1 MREIYKNI
9 IIIGRSRCG
18 KSTLATKIAK
28 VLPYQIIRVD
38 SLRDTFF
45 KIFPELEIGV
55 DTAIINQKFQ
65 KFLASYLK
73 KMKTQ
78 SHGEFGYILEGLEL
92 SFENVLKNFKNEK
105 SLIYGLGIENITV
118 EKYLEQ
124 MKDKDT
130 IYDWTYNL
138 SDNDRKKHIKSEL
151 KHSEEIKNFCLE
163 HKIPFYNTAKNR
175 EKVLDEI
182 IEHIKVNYK
191 FLPTK
196 PKNITDTDWKLL
208 VEKYQSQ
215 MEEVLNRLEKD
226 YPVQYLIGNV
236 DFYDCFIKVNES
248 VLIPRFE
255 TELFVEKILE
265 KMEENKIIK
274 PNIIDLGTGSGCI
287 AIALKK
293 NLNINMTAIDIS
305 KRALNV
311 AKENAKLNHTEIR
324 FINSKIEDF
333 NLEEYDIIIS
343 NPPYVRKDEFVGIET
358 KYEPQNAL
366 FADKN
371 GLYFYEIIMNNI
383 SKLKKKPYLIAFEIG
398 CLQGK
403 DLKDL
408 HKRLLPEYQFS
419 LEKDYQNR
427 DRFVFLERNQD
438 EHN

>member
-55 DTAIINQKFQ
+55 NTAIINQKFQ

-105 SLIYGLGIENITV
+105 NLIYGLGIENITV

-138 SDNDRKKHIKSEL
+138 SDNDRKKHIRSEL
-151 KHSEEIKNFCLE
+151 KHSKEIKNFCLE

-182 IEHIKVNYK
+182 IEHIKENYK

-196 PKNITDTDWKLL
+196 PKNITDTDWKILI
-208 VEKYQSQ
+208 EKYQSQ

-255 TELFVEKILE
+255 TELFVEKILK

-287 AIALKK
+287 AIAIKK
-293 NLNINMTAIDIS
+293 NLDCTMNALDINE
-305 KRALNV
+305 KALEI
-311 AKENAKLNHTEIR
+311 AKENASKNQTEIN
-324 FINSKIEDF
+324 FIKKNMIKEPMD
-333 NLEEYDIIIS
+333 NYDVVIS
-343 NPPYVRKDEFVGIET
+343 NPPYVSSNESVGKET
-358 KYEPQNAL
+358 KYEPQNAI
-366 FADKN
+366 FAKNN
-371 GLYFYEIIMNNI
+371 GLFFYKNIIKNI
-383 SKLKKKPYLIAFEIG
+383 KMSKKKPKLIAFEIG
-398 CLQGK
+398 MNQGETIK
-403 DLKDL
+403 KLVEENI
-408 HKRLLPEYQFS
+408 PMYQVQI
-419 LEKDYQNR
+419 EKDYQNR
-427 DRFVFLERNQD
+427 DRYIFLKKIGD
-438 EHN
+438 

>member
-1 MREIYKNI
+1 
-9 IIIGRSRCG
+9 
-18 KSTLATKIAK
+18 
-28 VLPYQIIRVD
+28 
-38 SLRDTFF
+38 
-45 KIFPELEIGV
+45 
-55 DTAIINQKFQ
+55 
-65 KFLASYLK
+65 
-73 KMKTQ
+73 MKP
-78 SHGEFGYILEGLEL
+78 
-92 SFENVLKNFKNEK
+92 
-105 SLIYGLGIENITV
+105 ENI
-118 EKYLEQ
+118 
-124 MKDKDT
+124 
-130 IYDWTYNL
+130 
-138 SDNDRKKHIKSEL
+138 SDI
-151 KHSEEIKNFCLE
+151 
-163 HKIPFYNTAKNR
+163 
-175 EKVLDEI
+175 
-182 IEHIKVNYK
+182 
-191 FLPTK
+191 
-196 PKNITDTDWKLL
+196 DWKLL
-208 VEKYQSQ
+208 KEKYPNQ
-215 MEEVLNRLEKD
+215 LEKVVNKIKNN

-236 DFYDCFIKVNES
+236 DFYDCIIQVNEN

-255 TELFVEKILE
+255 TELLVDKLIKKLQNKKIKKVL
-265 KMEENKIIK
+265 
-274 PNIIDLGTGSGCI
+274 DLGTGSGCI

-311 AKENAKLNHTEIR
+311 AKENAKLNHTEIT

-403 DLKDL
+403 DLEDL